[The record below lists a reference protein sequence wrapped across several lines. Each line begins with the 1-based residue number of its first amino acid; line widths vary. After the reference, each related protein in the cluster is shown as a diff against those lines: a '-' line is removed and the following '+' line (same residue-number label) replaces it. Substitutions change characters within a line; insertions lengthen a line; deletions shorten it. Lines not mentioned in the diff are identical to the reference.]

1 MNYEQLTT
9 DVEGTFFLIGILML
23 GIEVL
28 KAVFNRSLK
37 KGIVLD
43 MVASVST
50 QIPYLLVEVLLMGFV
65 YYAYVII
72 SDELISW
79 KMTGGL
85 SVALFTLL
93 AADLV
98 YYLEHRLAH
107 EVRLFWTQHAVHH
120 SSRYMNIL
128 VSIRF
133 GPFETILSAILHF
146 PLILLGFPAE
156 MVFFSIIAVL
166 AYQTWIHTELIGSL
180 GLFDS
185 VFNSPANHRVHHGC
199 DEKYIDKNYGGILIV
214 WDRIFGTYQK
224 EEETP
229 RYGLKRDFD
238 SVNPLKVWFSEIPA
252 LLRDL
257 GRTRSIKEFIQRLFL
272 RPDWQPME
280 TN

>member
-1 MNYEQLTT
+1 
-9 DVEGTFFLIGILML
+9 
-23 GIEVL
+23 
-28 KAVFNRSLK
+28 
-37 KGIVLD
+37 